1 MFVFQIIIR
10 RRDADEPLELSA
22 RLSYFQPSEKPA
34 QTGRSSKISL
44 DINFAPKKSRYSIV
58 SNFELI
64 KSPKVNWSN
73 SDMALVWNNITSN
86 LYINLKI
93 KLNANFAF
101 GPVLALGLQAPA
113 PVILRKE
120 PVFIPFL
127 EMIQHFKLNK
137 NPLLE

>member
-64 KSPKVNWSN
+64 KSPKVN
-73 SDMALVWNNITSN
+73 
-86 LYINLKI
+86 
-93 KLNANFAF
+93 
-101 GPVLALGLQAPA
+101 
-113 PVILRKE
+113 
-120 PVFIPFL
+120 
-127 EMIQHFKLNK
+127 
-137 NPLLE
+137 